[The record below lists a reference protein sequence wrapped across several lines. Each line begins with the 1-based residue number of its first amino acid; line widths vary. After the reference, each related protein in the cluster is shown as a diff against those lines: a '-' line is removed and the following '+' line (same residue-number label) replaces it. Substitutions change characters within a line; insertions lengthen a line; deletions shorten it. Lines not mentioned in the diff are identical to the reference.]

1 MLIINHIVSC
11 KEKYTCVWFFNKVY
25 TVTHF
30 YIIQNHCDFFINNM
44 LIINIK
50 STSYILYIGM
60 IKKKDN
66 YKNNDNIKNI

>member
-1 MLIINHIVSC
+1 M
-11 KEKYTCVWFFNKVY
+11 
-25 TVTHF
+25 VTHF